1 MNVMKTA
8 QIGSISHGTLR
19 TPDLLRAFAAS
30 FEGLC
35 DGQTIPPIVAEARG
49 TAELIE
55 ECEERCSGQGN
66 TATNA
71 EALGEQE
78 EIGQEVLTDLADNY
92 LSECAPPYCY
102 FGTHDGDGSDFG
114 FWFSPDAFEDACC
127 DGEVLKVGDLSE
139 IPTHLPRGVEY
150 VAMVN
155 DHGNVTLYTPRVEVS
170 EVWAI
175 V

>member
-1 MNVMKTA
+1 MKTA

-92 LSECAPPYCY
+92 CRSVRRHIATLAPTMATAATLVSG
-102 FGTHDGDGSDFG
+102 FRQTHSRML
-114 FWFSPDAFEDACC
+114 A
-127 DGEVLKVGDLSE
+127 
-139 IPTHLPRGVEY
+139 
-150 VAMVN
+150 AMVK
-155 DHGNVTLYTPRVEVS
+155 S
-170 EVWAI
+170 
-175 V
+175 